1 MARKPQNRQ
10 QGKGRPRRRTAL
22 LFLARWSLVALIWI
36 GFIGAGVVLWYARD
50 LPDTSRLNEI
60 TRRPAVTLVTADGQ
74 ILATY
79 GDLYGTNVGLDVL
92 PPYLPRAVLAIE
104 DRRFYSHF
112 GIDPFGV
119 ARAIWVNIRTG
130 RFVQGGSTVTQ
141 QLAKNLFLTPERT
154 LKRKIQEVLLA
165 LWLERTYTKD
175 QILALYLNRV
185 YLGAGAYGVDAAA
198 RKYFGKPAEE
208 VTLFEAAML
217 AGLLKAPSRYNPT
230 TDPDAARSRA
240 TIVLNSMVEA
250 GYLKT
255 DQVIAAL
262 ASDTEVGRTA
272 AADWT
277 GRYFADW
284 VYDQVSSYVGSSER
298 DLTVVTTIDLRLQRM
313 AEAELKRILAEEGP
327 KRGASQGA
335 LVMMTPDGAVK
346 ALVGGRDYRE
356 SEFNRATQALRQPGS
371 AFKLFVFLA
380 ALEAGMDPDDTMVDG
395 PIQVKKWR
403 PANYQDKFYG
413 EVTLREAF
421 ARSLN
426 SVAVQ
431 LYLKTGGKAVENAA
445 QRLGITAELNPDPA
459 LSLGSSEVNLM
470 ELTSAYAVFANEG
483 RGVWNYGIEE
493 IKDSAGMVLFRR
505 AGDGPDRVVQP
516 RQVEEM
522 NDMMAAVIGWGTGKT
537 ADIGRPAAGTTGT
550 SQEFRD
556 AWFMGFTAELV
567 TGVWVGNDDGKPM
580 DKVTGGSLPAVIW
593 RSVMAKALEGAPPR
607 PLPGG
612 GAEESAIAGVIEDGA
627 GFIGNL
633 LERLRGAAEGGEKKT
648 SSSPDKPQRSEN
660 APRIQPRE
668 QSNNR

>member
-1 MARKPQNRQ
+1 MARAPKRRQ
-10 QGKGRPRRRTAL
+10 EGRGRAGRRSAL
-22 LFLARWSLVALIWI
+22 LFLARWTQVLAIWT
-36 GFIGAGVVLWYARD
+36 GFILAGVVLWYARD

-60 TRRPAVTLVTADGQ
+60 TRRPAVTLVAADGA
-74 ILATY
+74 IIATY
-79 GDLYGTNVGLDVL
+79 GDLYGTTLQLNDL
-92 PPYLPRAVLAIE
+92 PPHLPRAVMAIE
-104 DRRFYSHF
+104 DRRFYSHA
-112 GIDPFGV
+112 GIDPLGV
-119 ARAIWVNIRTG
+119 ARAIWVNLRTG
-130 RFVQGGSTVTQ
+130 RFVQGGSTITQ

-175 QILALYLNRV
+175 QILTLYLNRV

-217 AGLLKAPSRYNPT
+217 AGLLKAPSRFNPAS
-230 TDPDAARSRA
+230 DPEAARSRA
-240 TIVLNSMVEA
+240 AIVLNSMVEA
-250 GYLKT
+250 GYLEA

-262 ASDTEVGRTA
+262 SSDAEVSRTA

-298 DLTVVTTIDLRLQRM
+298 DLVVVTTIDLDLQRL
-313 AEAELKRILAEEGP
+313 AEAELTRILAEEGP
-327 KRGASQGA
+327 RRGASQAA
-335 LVMMTPDGAVK
+335 LVMMTPQGAVK
-346 ALVGGRDYRE
+346 ALIGGRDYRE

-380 ALEAGMDPDDTMVDG
+380 ALEAGLGPDERMVDG
-395 PIQVKKWR
+395 PIQVKNWR
-403 PANYQDKFYG
+403 PANYQDRFYG
-413 EVTLREAF
+413 EVTVREAF

-431 LYLKTGGKAVENAA
+431 LYLKAGGQSVERAA
-445 QRLGITAELNPDPA
+445 TRLGITSELNPDPA
-459 LSLGSSEVNLM
+459 LALGSSEVSLI

-483 RGVWNYGIEE
+483 HGVWYHGIEE
-493 IKDSAGMVLFRR
+493 IRDSSGTVLFRR
-505 AGDGPDRVVQP
+505 AGDGPGRLVEP
-516 RQVEEM
+516 PQVEAM
-522 NDMMAAVIGWGTGKT
+522 TDMMSAVIGWGTGKS
-537 ADIGRPAAGTTGT
+537 AALGRPAAGKTGT

-556 AWFMGFTAELV
+556 AWFLGFTAELV
-567 TGVWVGNDDGKPM
+567 TGVWVGNDDGAAM
-580 DKVTGGSLPAVIW
+580 DKVTGGTLPALIW
-593 RSVMAKALEGAPPR
+593 REVMSKALDGAPPR

-612 GAEESAIAGVIEDGA
+612 GVEESAIAGVIEDGA

-633 LERLRGAAEGGEKKT
+633 LKRLRGAAESGDGSPSVTGE
-648 SSSPDKPQRSEN
+648 RSGS

-668 QSNNR
+668 Q